1 MLEEVVRVIA
11 SFSRVFFFP
20 HTKKKTLKS
29 EHETKEIGVTIKTI
43 VFRLN
48 DNEGRVLPS
57 LESFVN
63 QSDSGEKFTMS
74 HENASAFSPFCSA
87 CLVSINP

>member
-48 DNEGRVLPS
+48 DNEGRVLAPEVFR
-57 LESFVN
+57 ESKRFR
-63 QSDSGEKFTMS
+63 GKI
-74 HENASAFSPFCSA
+74 HGG
-87 CLVSINP
+87 